1 MYDLGGIDIELSL
14 GKRNFKFSRET
25 YTERKYG
32 YPPFSPPPMMNVLMA
47 EIIYNWFGF
56 GL

>member
-1 MYDLGGIDIELSL
+1 MYDVGGIDIELSL
-14 GKRNFKFSRET
+14 GKRNFKFSREI
-25 YTERKYG
+25 YAERKYG
-32 YPPFSPPPMMNVLMA
+32 YSFFFLFFMMNVLMV